1 MDLNKIKRK
10 EERRA
15 RIAAAKAQR
24 EAEGVNRFETTV
36 RVAQPNLLS
45 HLGSSNSEQYP
56 IKNSIPIIPKN
67 GPLHPERLENGTYK
81 GRLPVETELRLRIE
95 STPIEEIIEAN
106 RATRSASSA
115 NRWGETGSKLLARKS
130 ANGMPYKTY
139 AQSILDQTKTLANN
153 GRYTVAQSPF
163 SSRTAESA
171 KQRANA
177 GHNRLLARNGG
188 RRTQRRM
195 TRRRLTRRSKK

>member
-1 MDLNKIKRK
+1 MDLNESKRK

-24 EAEGVNRFETTV
+24 EADGVNRFENTV

-45 HLGSSNSEQYP
+45 HLGSSEQYP
-56 IKNSIPIIPKN
+56 INYIPIIPIN
-67 GPLHPERLENGTYK
+67 GPLRPELVENGSYR
-81 GRLPVETELRLRIE
+81 GRLPLETELRLRIE

-130 ANGMPYKTY
+130 ANGMPYETY

-188 RRTQRRM
+188 RRTQRRI
-195 TRRRLTRRSKK
+195 TRRRLTRKSKK